1 MAQLRYLQNN
11 SNHIILENTNVSY
24 NQCYTLT
31 LLHYT
36 VDTVLISFTAKSLQ
50 LVLRENDAKT
60 AELKLVAKE
69 SELELENILSYPPL
83 CALFEEFMISEH
95 APENL
100 FFVRSIELFED
111 VCVRLEKR
119 VKKIQKGESVV
130 FEKIKKPVR
139 LKTTFSPPM
148 RKKIKD
154 KSGKDKNDKY
164 DKYDNNNKRGSSVGF
179 DDNKKRNSICDSL
192 FDDVI
197 LTKSDEAMD
206 QNALLQN
213 TQLNILAA
221 VCSSVANHDA
231 LHDIFIILENI
242 VTNIMA
248 NYITQGSNNQINL
261 PGKMRVQLEENVRV
275 FLSFLNDMNEARQD
289 GYDIINNNNE
299 SDKINNGNNISN
311 KSDDNINNYN
321 NNNTNKSDDNG
332 ANIFNQNSDFNTRNS
347 SCNAPND
354 IKNLFSKAKNECHMI
369 MRKDTFARWRF
380 TEKFSH
386 FYESLQP
393 PTNVGINIL
402 TDCET

>member
-1 MAQLRYLQNN
+1 MKKQEYCMT
-11 SNHIILENTNVSY
+11 HTK
-24 NQCYTLT
+24 YTILT

-50 LVLRENDAKT
+50 LVLREKDAKS

-100 FFVRSIELFED
+100 FFIRSIELFED

-119 VKKIQKGESVV
+119 VKKIQKGESIV
-130 FEKIKKPVR
+130 FEKIKKPIR
-139 LKTTFSPPM
+139 LKTTFSPPI
-148 RKKIKD
+148 RKKIIE
-154 KSGKDKNDKY
+154 KSGKDKI
-164 DKYDNNNKRGSSVGF
+164 DKYDNDNKRGSSVGF
-179 DDNKKRNSICDSL
+179 DDKKRGSVCGSL

-197 LTKSDEAMD
+197 LTESNEVID
-206 QNALLQN
+206 QNTQLQN
-213 TQLNILAA
+213 TQLNIIAA

-231 LHDIFIILENI
+231 LHDIFIVLENI
-242 VTNIMA
+242 VINIMA
-248 NYITQGSNNQINL
+248 NYINQGSNNQINL

-275 FLSFLNDMNEARQD
+275 FLLLLNDMNEARQD
-289 GYDIINNNNE
+289 GFDFINNYNE
-299 SDKINNGNNISN
+299 SDKNNNGNNSN
-311 KSDDNINNYN
+311 KSDDNN
-321 NNNTNKSDDNG
+321 NNNNNSNKSDHS
-332 ANIFNQNSDFNTRNS
+332 ANIFNQYSDFNIRNS
-347 SCNAPND
+347 SCNTPND
-354 IKNLFSKAKNECHMI
+354 IKNLFSKAKNECYMI

-402 TDCET
+402 TDCGT

>member
-1 MAQLRYLQNN
+1 
-11 SNHIILENTNVSY
+11 
-24 NQCYTLT
+24 
-31 LLHYT
+31 

-50 LVLRENDAKT
+50 LVLREKDAKS

-100 FFVRSIELFED
+100 FFIRSIELLED

-148 RKKIKD
+148 RKKTIV
-154 KSGKDKNDKY
+154 KSGKDKNDNN
-164 DKYDNNNKRGSSVGF
+164 DNNKKRGNSGGFDDKKRGSV
-179 DDNKKRNSICDSL
+179 CDSL

-197 LTKSDEAMD
+197 ITKSGEIMD
-206 QNALLQN
+206 QNTKFQN
-213 TQLNILAA
+213 TQLNIIA

-242 VTNIMA
+242 VINIMA
-248 NYITQGSNNQINL
+248 NYINQGSNHQINL
-261 PGKMRVQLEENVRV
+261 PGKMRVQLEENVRL
-275 FLSFLNDMNEARQD
+275 FLLFLNDMNEARQD
-289 GYDIINNNNE
+289 GYDFISNDNESNKNDNGHINNSN
-299 SDKINNGNNISN
+299 KSN
-311 KSDDNINNYN
+311 KSDDNN
-321 NNNTNKSDDNG
+321 NNNNINSNKRDNS
-332 ANIFNQNSDFNTRNS
+332 ANIFNQYSDFNIRNR
-347 SCNAPND
+347 SCNTPND
-354 IKNLFSKAKNECHMI
+354 IKNLFSKAKNECYMI

-386 FYESLQP
+386 FYESLQL

-402 TDCET
+402 TDCGT